1 MASIDESHVCDLQI
15 KCCFHHENIT
25 DKTAFPITEVRFY
38 KVVACTKLWVNLD
51 GTCKDIANKL
61 NDRIGKFNTFTSL
74 CIICKKAQKQIRKNY
89 KTCNQKLRKALTDD
103 AGFLRAAAEMK
114 NDQEMLKDIHGKS
127 CACIEVRYHDS
138 CYREYI
144 KIVHRKKH
152 IHAKSSTKSFFD
164 EHKKGYNVFCETII
178 KERMKTGQE
187 IIRLSK
193 LQKYLDKYIQEE
205 EHINLGYVRS
215 DLLKAK
221 LEKDFPELVFH
232 LPSRRNEATMV
243 YFADISTGSFA
254 EQFLE
259 SEEST
264 DLSSDASVNPD
275 ISTTTNKEERYHL
288 QDESRTIHLAGLI
301 LKNAI
306 KTSESMDYKW
316 PPRASDINNV
326 VMSDII
332 PFHLFNILAICTN
345 TVQEHIDPSMAS
357 VPEEIRNKLE
367 AICQDIVYLAS
378 RGRRQTPKSLAL
390 GLTIRH
396 MTGSTHLL
404 DILSKFGHCSSPDTI
419 VSYETSLAMFR
430 LSTANAV
437 PDGFRR
443 GELVTMVWDNIDFN
457 EETTSGQGTT

>member
-1 MASIDESHVCDLQI
+1 
-15 KCCFHHENIT
+15 
-25 DKTAFPITEVRFY
+25 
-38 KVVACTKLWVNLD
+38 
-51 GTCKDIANKL
+51 
-61 NDRIGKFNTFTSL
+61 
-74 CIICKKAQKQIRKNY
+74 
-89 KTCNQKLRKALTDD
+89 
-103 AGFLRAAAEMK
+103 
-114 NDQEMLKDIHGKS
+114 
-127 CACIEVRYHDS
+127 
-138 CYREYI
+138 
-144 KIVHRKKH
+144 
-152 IHAKSSTKSFFD
+152 
-164 EHKKGYNVFCETII
+164 
-178 KERMKTGQE
+178 MKTGQK

-232 LPSRRNEATMV
+232 LPSRMNEATMV

-390 GLTIRH
+390 GLTVRH

-404 DILSKFGHCSSPDTI
+404 DMLSKFGHCSSPDTI